1 MGFNTIIRLAAVL
14 FAVVAGLVDIAY
26 AATIIA
32 ILGLVAGYFVD
43 RERRG
48 EFLISTLALNV
59 VPGVLTAIPGVGIY
73 LTDVLVSLSGLF
85 NAAACT
91 VIVVAIAER
100 LKP

>member
-14 FAVVAGLVDIAY
+14 FAVLAGLVNIAY
-26 AATIIA
+26 AATVIA

-43 RERRG
+43 KERRG

-59 VPGVLTAIPGVGIY
+59 VPGVLTAIPGVGMY
-73 LTDVLVSLSGLF
+73 LTDILVSLSELF

-91 VIVVAIAER
+91 VIVVAIIER
-100 LKP
+100 IKP